1 MRWISCFAIP
11 ASSIWN
17 HDVNRITLYPMPGN
31 EARALGIA
39 QALSTRAD
47 VGLGSCAVHYFP
59 DGESLVQVQPPEP
72 GALAVLV
79 CTLNQPDA
87 KTVPLL
93 MAASSLRDLGAA
105 SVGLV
110 APYLAYMR
118 QDKRFLPGQAI
129 SAQVYARWLSA
140 HFDWLL
146 TVDPHLHR
154 IRALA
159 EIYTLRSRV
168 LRAAPR
174 MAAWI
179 AANVAN
185 PLIVGPDG
193 ESAQWAADVAG
204 RAGAPMVVLEKT
216 RVGDKDVRVTVPDLR
231 CHAGRTPV
239 LIDDIISSGRTLV
252 AALERLREAATP
264 PPVCVA
270 VHGLFA
276 GDALAAIRAAGAARV
291 ACTDTV
297 DHPVENISLTVDF
310 ALDVLAMHVQQ
321 QDARARVPPDVAEGE
336 AP

>member
-1 MRWISCFAIP
+1 MRWISCIAIQ
-11 ASSIWN
+11 ASSTWN

-31 EARALGIA
+31 EARALSIA

-47 VGLGSCAVHYFP
+47 VGLGACAVHHFP
-59 DGESLVQVQPPEP
+59 DGESLAQIQPPEP
-72 GALAVLV
+72 GAQAVLV

-93 MAASSLRDLGAA
+93 MAAATLRDLGAA
-105 SVGLV
+105 SIGLV

-154 IRALA
+154 IRALPQ
-159 EIYTLRSRV
+159 IYTLRSRV
-168 LRAAPR
+168 LRAAPH

-216 RVGDKDVRVTVPDLR
+216 RFGDKDVRVTVPDLR
-231 CHAGRTPV
+231 RHAGRTPV

-276 GDALAAIRAAGAARV
+276 GDALAAIREAGAARV

-297 DHPVENISLTVDF
+297 DHPVENISLTVDL
-310 ALDVLAMHVQQ
+310 ALDVLAMHVQR
-321 QDARARVPPDVAEGE
+321 QDARALVPPDVAEGE

>member
-1 MRWISCFAIP
+1 M
-11 ASSIWN
+11 
-17 HDVNRITLYPMPGN
+17 NRIALYPMPGN
-31 EARALGIA
+31 EARAQGMA

-47 VGLGSCAVHYFP
+47 VGLGACAVHHFP

-72 GALAVLV
+72 GAQTVLV

-93 MAASSLRDLGAA
+93 MAASTLRDLGAA

-154 IRALA
+154 IRALPQ
-159 EIYTLRSRV
+159 IYTLRSRV

-204 RAGAPMVVLEKT
+204 RAGAPLVVLEKT
-216 RVGDKDVRVTVPDLR
+216 RLGDKDVRVTVPDLGR
-231 CHAGRTPV
+231 HAGRTPV

-297 DHPVENISLTVDF
+297 DHPVENISLTVDL
-310 ALDVLAMHVQQ
+310 ALDVLAMHVQR
-321 QDARARVPPDVAEGE
+321 QDARGLVLPDVAEGE

>member
-1 MRWISCFAIP
+1 MS
-11 ASSIWN
+11 
-17 HDVNRITLYPMPGN
+17 RIAFYPMPGN
-31 EARALGIA
+31 EARAKGIA

-47 VGLGSCAVHYFP
+47 VGLGACAVHHFP
-59 DGESLVQVQPPEP
+59 DGESLAQIQPPEP
-72 GALAVLV
+72 GAQAVLV

-93 MAASSLRDLGAA
+93 MAAATLRDLGAA

-129 SAQVYARWLSA
+129 SARVYARWLSA

-154 IRALA
+154 IRALPQ
-159 EIYTLRSRV
+159 IYTLRSRV

-216 RVGDKDVRVTVPDLR
+216 RLGDKDVRVTVPDLR
-231 CHAGRTPV
+231 RHAGRTPV

-276 GDALAAIRAAGAARV
+276 GDALAAIREAGAARV

-297 DHPVENISLTVDF
+297 DHPVEAIDLTSDLAQGV
-310 ALDVLAMHVQQ
+310 LDMILPVAGHG
-321 QDARARVPPDVAEGE
+321 APPFPSIGQGAE
-336 AP
+336 P

>member
-1 MRWISCFAIP
+1 MRWISCIAIQ
-11 ASSIWN
+11 ASSTWN
-17 HDVNRITLYPMPGN
+17 HDVSRIAFYPMPGN
-31 EARALGIA
+31 EARAKGIA

-47 VGLGSCAVHYFP
+47 VGLGACAVHHFP
-59 DGESLVQVQPPEP
+59 DGESLAQIQPPEP
-72 GALAVLV
+72 GAQAVLV

-93 MAASSLRDLGAA
+93 MAAATLRDLGAA

-129 SAQVYARWLSA
+129 SARVYARWLSA

-154 IRALA
+154 IRALPQ
-159 EIYTLRSRV
+159 IYTLRSRV

-216 RVGDKDVRVTVPDLR
+216 RLGDKDVRVTVPDLR
-231 CHAGRTPV
+231 RHAGRTPV

-276 GDALAAIRAAGAARV
+276 GDALAAIREAGAARV

-297 DHPVENISLTVDF
+297 DHPVEAIDLTSDLAQGV
-310 ALDVLAMHVQQ
+310 LDMILPVAGHG
-321 QDARARVPPDVAEGE
+321 APPFPSIGQGAE
-336 AP
+336 P

>member
-1 MRWISCFAIP
+1 MRWISCIAIQ
-11 ASSIWN
+11 ASSTWN
-17 HDVNRITLYPMPGN
+17 HDVSRIAFYPMPGN
-31 EARALGIA
+31 EARAKGIV
-39 QALSTRAD
+39 QAMSMRAD
-47 VGLGSCAVHYFP
+47 VGLGACAVHHFP
-59 DGESLVQVQPPEP
+59 DGESLAQIQPPEP
-72 GALAVLV
+72 GAQAVLV

-93 MAASSLRDLGAA
+93 MAAATLRDLGAA

-129 SAQVYARWLSA
+129 SARVYARWLSA

-154 IRALA
+154 IRALPQ
-159 EIYTLRSRV
+159 IYTLRSRV
-168 LRAAPR
+168 LRAAPH

-216 RVGDKDVRVTVPDLR
+216 RFGDKDVRVTVPDLR
-231 CHAGRTPV
+231 RHAGRTPV

-276 GDALAAIRAAGAARV
+276 GDALAAIREAGAARV

-297 DHPVENISLTVDF
+297 DHPVEAIDLTSDLAQGV
-310 ALDVLAMHVQQ
+310 LDMILPVAGHG
-321 QDARARVPPDVAEGE
+321 APPFPSIGQGAE
-336 AP
+336 P